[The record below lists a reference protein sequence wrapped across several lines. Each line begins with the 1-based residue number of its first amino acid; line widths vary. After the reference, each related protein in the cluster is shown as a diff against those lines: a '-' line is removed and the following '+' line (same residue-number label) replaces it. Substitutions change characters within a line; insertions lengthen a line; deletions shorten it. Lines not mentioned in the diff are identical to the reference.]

1 MLLGKLSFFAFVG
14 SRKRSANQR
23 KQLPND
29 AFHVKAGQCAKD
41 WLDPAKN

>member
-14 SRKRSANQR
+14 SRKRGADQR

-29 AFHVKAGQCAKD
+29 AFHVKASRCAKG